1 MKFVKFAL
9 YLIWACGLYFAATQ
23 SNELTKFIGLVACV
37 AFAAAALA
45 VKHIADAVLVQR
57 KHNEWLKQ
65 QALQQQAQ
73 AEHFH
78 SHNIKLN

>member
-9 YLIWACGLYFAATQ
+9 YLMWAFGLYYAASTP
-23 SNELTKFIGLVACV
+23 NELTKFIGLVACV
-37 AFAAAALA
+37 AFASAALA
-45 VKHIADAVLVQR
+45 IQQLANTAKVLR
-57 KHNEWLKQ
+57 KHNEWLNQ